1 MNLQPFV
8 FPKAQNKTLFIAASG
23 EGATCKKSFIVIKLN
38 EFAKS
43 WWLNTT
49 DVSAFNLQL
58 KSSALDRVQ
67 LTRKDKIRAKQL
79 QNCNFCGRAAKNG
92 NSLAIH
98 TRSKLLHPAVCVN
111 FLPKGNIFAKFPAD
125 ALPQSADQLTAELQK
140 AAHALTFSSNMKYLH
155 FDIWN

>member
-1 MNLQPFV
+1 M
-8 FPKAQNKTLFIAASG
+8 
-23 EGATCKKSFIVIKLN
+23 
-38 EFAKS
+38 
-43 WWLNTT
+43 
-49 DVSAFNLQL
+49 SAFNLQL

-111 FLPKGNIFAKFPAD
+111 FLPKGNIFCKISCRCPAAVSWSTHSRATKSCACAHIQFKYEIFALWYLKLDVKYSPNISCRQQNINNNRLLFPSFFITSD
-125 ALPQSADQLTAELQK
+125 K
-140 AAHALTFSSNMKYLH
+140 KRC
-155 FDIWN
+155 